1 MQTEKQYI
9 DLFLDHRGLID
20 RHSSAVLNEHR
31 DEAFRIFREKGFPT
45 SKDEHYLYTN
55 VSHLFEPDY
64 GLNLSGIEFPIDPYS
79 IFRCGVPGINS
90 NLYFVIN
97 DQFYNHSK
105 PTSAK
110 LPEGVIACGLREA
123 ADRYPELVRRYY
135 GRAADNT
142 DTTVAFNTSFAQDG
156 FFLYVPKGVEIKQTI
171 QLINLMR
178 ADVDMLA
185 QSRNLIILEEGS
197 KASMLVCAH
206 TLDAHRFF
214 ANRVTEVFVGKGA
227 RYEHYKLESTRADMT
242 NFGHLYV
249 QQHAHSDVLINE
261 ITLQNGVTRN
271 NVQVDLIGEHA
282 NLNLCGMSI
291 NDGKQHTDTS
301 TLVRHLVPNCTTNEL
316 YKYVLGDQSVGAFSG
331 LIYVADGASGT
342 KAIQTNRN
350 ICLSH
355 DARMHAKPHLEIHN
369 DDVICN
375 HGATVGQLDA
385 DTIFYL
391 RSRGIPE
398 AEAKMLLMFAFVAD
412 VEEFIRVP
420 ALKDTI
426 KMMIEHRF
434 RGHETHN
441 CTGCTSQEA
450 CQTKL

>member
-1 MQTEKQYI
+1 MQIEKQYI
-9 DLFLDHRGLID
+9 DLFLANRQAID
-20 RHSSAVLNEHR
+20 LHSAAVLNERR
-31 DEAFRIFREKGFPT
+31 DEAFRLFCENGFPT
-45 SKDEHYLYTN
+45 TTDERYLYTDA
-55 VSHLFEPDY
+55 SLLFEPDY
-64 GLNLSGIEFPIDPYS
+64 GLNLSGIEFPVNPYS

-90 NLYFVIN
+90 HLYFVIN
-97 DQFYNHSK
+97 DRFYSK
-105 PTSAK
+105 PQPNAGA

-123 ADRYPELVRRYY
+123 AERYPDLVRRHY
-135 GRAADNT
+135 GSVADCG
-142 DTTVAFNTSFAQDG
+142 DGAVALNTSFAQDG
-156 FFLYVPKGVEIKQTI
+156 FFLYVPKGVEIQQTI

-178 ADVDMLA
+178 ADVDLLA
-185 QSRNLIILEEGS
+185 QSRNLIILEEGA
-197 KASMLVCAH
+197 KASLLVCAH
-206 TLDAHRFF
+206 TLDSHRFL
-214 ANRVTEVFVGKGA
+214 ANRVTEVIVGKGA
-227 RYEHYKLESTRADMT
+227 RYEHYKLESTRRDMT
-242 NFGHLYV
+242 NLGHLYV
-249 QQHAHSDVLINE
+249 QQQEDSDVLINE
-261 ITLQNGVTRN
+261 VTLQNGVTRN
-271 NVQVDLIGEHA
+271 NVQVDLCGERA

-316 YKYVLGDQSVGAFSG
+316 YKYVLDEEAVGAFSG
-331 LIYVADGASGT
+331 LIYVSPGASGT
-342 KAIQTNRN
+342 KAVQTNRN

-355 DARMHAKPHLEIHN
+355 GARMHAKPHLEIYN

-420 ALKDTI
+420 ALRDTI

-441 CTGCTSQEA
+441 CTGCSSQEA
-450 CQTKL
+450 CKPKS